1 MNQRTTG
8 LVVGL
13 VTFVILTVGLLAST
27 IYFYIEAG
35 AAVEKKK
42 AADEAAQA
50 SNSKASKIDREYKA
64 LVGFMT
70 GEADAV
76 AGEDTLATAKK
87 ALGAENVTNLK
98 LELDSIRSTR
108 DQLAQDNANLKQ
120 QADAARADAA
130 SARAEAGKA
139 SQGALAAGQR
149 VEGDIGAYRTK
160 VDEYG
165 KKVESTVQEITRLQD
180 EMDQRRRNEVA
191 SLQEKIDSES
201 VSRATLE
208 TRVSELQKSVDQ
220 YRVKP
225 ENAAQLA
232 DGRIIDS
239 AGQDGEV
246 FISIGAK
253 QRVQPGMTF
262 DVYDSVQAIQYNP
275 TTGELI
281 PGKARIQVLKV
292 DDSTSTARIIPEG
305 RRWGGRTRPVV
316 KDDVIANVIFSPEYR
331 YKFLVHGMFD
341 VDADGKAT
349 AAEAEYVRGRIK
361 AWGGDVVEGDALR
374 GDLDFVV
381 MGVQPSKPLDLPPDA
396 DEGEYTAHFD
406 QKRAYEAYTALFT
419 DAQSA
424 RVPVLNW
431 NRMQVLT
438 NEGR

>member
-50 SNSKASKIDREYKA
+50 SSRKASTIDTQYKA

-76 AGEDTLATAKK
+76 AGEDTLATVKK
-87 ALGAENVTNLK
+87 ALGAESATNLR
-98 LELDSIRSTR
+98 LELDGLRSGR

-120 QADAARADAA
+120 QAEAARADAA
-130 SARAEAGKA
+130 AARQEASKA

-160 VDEYG
+160 VDEFG
-165 KKVESTVQEITRLQD
+165 KKVESTVQEISRLQD

-201 VSRATLE
+201 VNRATLE
-208 TRVSELQKSVDQ
+208 TRVTELQKSVDQ

-232 DGRIIDS
+232 DGRIIDA

-262 DVYDSVQAIQYNP
+262 DVYDSVQSIQYNP

-292 DDSTSTARIIPEG
+292 DESTSTARIIPEG
-305 RRWGGRTRPVV
+305 RRWGARTRPVV
-316 KDDVIANVIFSPEYR
+316 KDDVIANVIFSPDYR
-331 YKFLVHGMFD
+331 YKFLVHGLFD
-341 VDADGKAT
+341 VDNDGTAT
-349 AAEAEYVRGRIK
+349 AAEAEFVRGRISS
-361 AWGGDVVEGDALR
+361 WGGEVVTGDRLR

-381 MGVQPSKPLDLPPDA
+381 MGVRPTEPLDLPANA
-396 DEGEYTAHFD
+396 DEGQYTAHFD
-406 QKRAYEAYTALFT
+406 LKRAYETYNALFT
-419 DAQSA
+419 DAQAA